1 LMLPVAF
8 VLSMVV
14 IATMGPMVLRRL
26 GPSYF
31 LFRTPA
37 GYYIPRELL
46 RDFLWELL
54 WVLLWGAVFI
64 LVHLVS
70 GMLAA
75 FLCVMVLELEQNSLQ
90 AKKKSCD
97 IWEPYL
103 LLLREHLSIVLS
115 LVAGVSLLWAI
126 SEYVSR
132 VWLAPARAPR
142 TALVEIRAERT

>member
-1 LMLPVAF
+1 MLPVAF

-14 IATMGPMVLRRL
+14 IATMGVLLKNGVR
-26 GPSYF
+26 YVF
-31 LFRTPA
+31 QKK
-37 GYYIPRELL
+37 RELL
-46 RDFLWELL
+46 RDIHLWLWELL
-54 WVLLWGAVFI
+54 LDAVYHTVLI

-103 LLLREHLSIVLS
+103 LLLGEHLSIVLS
-115 LVAGVSLLWAI
+115 LVAGVCLLWAI
-126 SEYVSR
+126 NSPKLAEYVS
-132 VWLAPARAPR
+132 PFPPPHRAPR